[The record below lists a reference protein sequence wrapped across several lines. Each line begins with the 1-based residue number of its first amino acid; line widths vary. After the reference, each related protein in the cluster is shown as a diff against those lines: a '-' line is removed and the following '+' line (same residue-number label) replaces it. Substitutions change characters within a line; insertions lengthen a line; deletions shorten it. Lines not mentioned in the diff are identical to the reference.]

1 METEIQKAV
10 YDYSMDFERWVFG
23 SFRPSINVYEAL
35 KRARTDYFEIERV
48 LNWDDEKKEELL
60 EFLTDIVS
68 MPELYEEDFDSKIDE
83 IEGKIGDLKEFEE
96 FYRLKDHFDRM
107 KLDPVQKKA
116 MVKSAIIRLI
126 GYTDL
131 FTRKITYTMNEA
143 QEDDIIK
150 DLFISGS
157 LLRLINRLLNY
168 FLNSNE
174 SEYINTAT
182 ILILRFAAF
191 VKGKITRDDLMTD
204 ISMNTKHIRDIDKV
218 LSNEDFK
225 NICGSPLTQT

>member
-96 FYRLKDHFDRM
+96 FYRLKNHFDRM

-116 MVKSAIIRLI
+116 MVNSAIIRLI